1 MNKNPLISFIL
12 PNYNNEHVLDLFFE
26 KFIFHNTYD
35 NYEFIIVDDGS
46 EDNSLEVLYKWK
58 NSGKIKNM
66 LIIKEPHLGIINAL
80 NKALFLTKG
89 EFIIRCDG
97 DATIETS
104 SFVEKFLEFYYINP
118 EKIGVITS
126 KVIADNGWLHA
137 LGRSVIS
144 VNGLLDRGKIPTEV
158 IGNRKW
164 DFATSVSKN
173 FESIVNIPAEV
184 DTALGVFT
192 FFDRETAI
200 KIGGFDKNYPLW
212 IEDDD
217 FFLSFRLYNKKC
229 FYLPNIE
236 ICHRF
241 SLRGNRNPNAWKR
254 KKTFFT
260 FKWLYRK
267 NIKGDNTYHKLFNIT
282 FLKTKIDNQNDVK
295 QYYIFNLKVLSL
307 KYISWRSQILQ
318 NNYLYWNQKWGFNC
332 LNPDLN
338 LIKQKYK
345 NTEILWSYDNNSF
358 NIGVDILNKYHN
370 LKNTK
375 NNSNKKTKILLA
387 YHKPAVLFKDNILTP
402 IHLGRSLATKASK
415 DGEISKE
422 DFEWMRENMI
432 GDDTGD
438 NISHLN
444 RYFCELTGMYWAWK
458 NYDKLGNPDYIGFM
472 HYRRFFIFN
481 QPKKCWNIFD
491 KYSHELIQSTA
502 NYHEQIFS
510 CLHND
515 ITVALPGLLPENIEK
530 QYKMHAFH
538 ISKDFDLFKK
548 IIQQEYP
555 QYYDILEEYIQ
566 GHKAYF
572 ANMFIMNKEL
582 FFRYCDFMF
591 SIVFKLH
598 DSIEDYDKRNY
609 QQIRAIGYLSET
621 ITGLFY
627 KILEKEKLKIET
639 LSLGIMMKNEVQKDI
654 YPIFDKNSIP
664 VVISCVH
671 QEVKYLSVTLQSI
684 IENSNFTNNYDIIV
698 LNNEIDDLDKKRLL
712 SMCPNNISI
721 RFFDMFLFKIQNLS
735 YNDNF
740 FHYFYPVVHKFF

>member
-338 LIKQKYK
+338 LIKQK
-345 NTEILWSYDNNSF
+345 
-358 NIGVDILNKYHN
+358 
-370 LKNTK
+370 
-375 NNSNKKTKILLA
+375 
-387 YHKPAVLFKDNILTP
+387 
-402 IHLGRSLATKASK
+402 
-415 DGEISKE
+415 
-422 DFEWMRENMI
+422 
-432 GDDTGD
+432 
-438 NISHLN
+438 
-444 RYFCELTGMYWAWK
+444 
-458 NYDKLGNPDYIGFM
+458 
-472 HYRRFFIFN
+472 
-481 QPKKCWNIFD
+481 
-491 KYSHELIQSTA
+491 
-502 NYHEQIFS
+502 
-510 CLHND
+510 
-515 ITVALPGLLPENIEK
+515 
-530 QYKMHAFH
+530 
-538 ISKDFDLFKK
+538 
-548 IIQQEYP
+548 
-555 QYYDILEEYIQ
+555 
-566 GHKAYF
+566 
-572 ANMFIMNKEL
+572 
-582 FFRYCDFMF
+582 
-591 SIVFKLH
+591 
-598 DSIEDYDKRNY
+598 
-609 QQIRAIGYLSET
+609 
-621 ITGLFY
+621 
-627 KILEKEKLKIET
+627 
-639 LSLGIMMKNEVQKDI
+639 
-654 YPIFDKNSIP
+654 
-664 VVISCVH
+664 
-671 QEVKYLSVTLQSI
+671 
-684 IENSNFTNNYDIIV
+684 
-698 LNNEIDDLDKKRLL
+698 
-712 SMCPNNISI
+712 
-721 RFFDMFLFKIQNLS
+721 
-735 YNDNF
+735 
-740 FHYFYPVVHKFF
+740 

>member
-260 FKWLYRK
+260 FKWLYR
-267 NIKGDNTYHKLFNIT
+267 
-282 FLKTKIDNQNDVK
+282 
-295 QYYIFNLKVLSL
+295 
-307 KYISWRSQILQ
+307 
-318 NNYLYWNQKWGFNC
+318 
-332 LNPDLN
+332 
-338 LIKQKYK
+338 
-345 NTEILWSYDNNSF
+345 
-358 NIGVDILNKYHN
+358 
-370 LKNTK
+370 
-375 NNSNKKTKILLA
+375 
-387 YHKPAVLFKDNILTP
+387 
-402 IHLGRSLATKASK
+402 
-415 DGEISKE
+415 
-422 DFEWMRENMI
+422 
-432 GDDTGD
+432 
-438 NISHLN
+438 
-444 RYFCELTGMYWAWK
+444 
-458 NYDKLGNPDYIGFM
+458 
-472 HYRRFFIFN
+472 
-481 QPKKCWNIFD
+481 
-491 KYSHELIQSTA
+491 
-502 NYHEQIFS
+502 
-510 CLHND
+510 
-515 ITVALPGLLPENIEK
+515 
-530 QYKMHAFH
+530 
-538 ISKDFDLFKK
+538 
-548 IIQQEYP
+548 
-555 QYYDILEEYIQ
+555 
-566 GHKAYF
+566 
-572 ANMFIMNKEL
+572 
-582 FFRYCDFMF
+582 
-591 SIVFKLH
+591 
-598 DSIEDYDKRNY
+598 
-609 QQIRAIGYLSET
+609 
-621 ITGLFY
+621 
-627 KILEKEKLKIET
+627 
-639 LSLGIMMKNEVQKDI
+639 
-654 YPIFDKNSIP
+654 
-664 VVISCVH
+664 
-671 QEVKYLSVTLQSI
+671 
-684 IENSNFTNNYDIIV
+684 
-698 LNNEIDDLDKKRLL
+698 
-712 SMCPNNISI
+712 
-721 RFFDMFLFKIQNLS
+721 
-735 YNDNF
+735 
-740 FHYFYPVVHKFF
+740 